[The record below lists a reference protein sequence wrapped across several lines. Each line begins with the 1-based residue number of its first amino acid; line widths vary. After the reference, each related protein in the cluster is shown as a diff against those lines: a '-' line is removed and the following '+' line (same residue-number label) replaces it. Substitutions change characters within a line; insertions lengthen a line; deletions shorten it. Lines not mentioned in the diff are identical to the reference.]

1 MLACRLVPDS
11 PESLPIVISVPNRG
25 TLEQTNDLIQ
35 AFNRAEKQAGP
46 VELDCGPVT
55 LFGPFGIALLGALI
69 AIRRRSGRQ
78 TRLLPPRDEEVAR
91 FVREVGLDRFA
102 QGEQTGV
109 GTLEIREMHALDPTY
124 TRHVTDMLVRGV
136 QGVTEENSYP
146 IELCLNE
153 LLQNVFE
160 WSESTIG
167 CTVLTRWYHKTRSV
181 RLTVVDLGIGIPAA
195 LRRRLR
201 ELQRESDAAVIEAA
215 VTQPRLTSRE
225 NKRGGIGL
233 KLIREVVCDEL
244 AGSLTVRSHTAKLV
258 WHGKKARRRRIS
270 GFRGTA
276 IEIDFRPSQ
285 PVENPNEHVAVF

>member
-1 MLACRLVPDS
+1 MLACGHVS
-11 PESLPIVISVPNRG
+11 ENPESLPVVISLPNRG
-25 TLEQTNDLIQ
+25 TLEQTHDLIQ
-35 AFNRAEKQAGP
+35 AFNLADREARP
-46 VELDCGPVT
+46 VDLDCGSVT
-55 LFGPFGIALLGALI
+55 LFGPFGIALLGAAI
-69 AIRRRSGRQ
+69 AIRRQSGRQ

-102 QGEQTGV
+102 LGEQTGV

-136 QGVTEENSYP
+136 QGVTEANSYP

-160 WSESTIG
+160 WSESVIG
-167 CTVLTRWYHKTRSV
+167 CTVLTRWYYKTRSV
-181 RLTVVDLGIGIPAA
+181 RPTVVDLGIGIPAA

-201 ELQRESDAAVIEAA
+201 ELQRDSDAAVIEAA

-244 AGSLTVRSHTAKLV
+244 AGSLTVAHSQACL
-258 WHGKKARRRRIS
+258 AR
-270 GFRGTA
+270 
-276 IEIDFRPSQ
+276 
-285 PVENPNEHVAVF
+285 